1 MEMFFSFTRRDA
13 NSCSWTR
20 RHASVH
26 AKRVRKKQ
34 KLVRQAG
41 SVHNKKKS
49 REKRKISLK
58 DFHCLLTVLRAKRK
72 LKSSQVTFHIQ
83 RHSEMTSCCVLVSS
97 FLRKA
102 AWSLYS

>member
-1 MEMFFSFTRRDA
+1 MFFSFTRRDA

-58 DFHCLLTVLRAKRK
+58 DFQSSYSSQGQTEVEV
-72 LKSSQVTFHIQ
+72 KSSHISHPKIF
-83 RHSEMTSCCVLVSS
+83 RDDFMLCVG
-97 FLRKA
+97 F
-102 AWSLYS
+102 